1 VSALEA
7 FGILFAMQFA
17 SMRWFW
23 RGMIINGFFVPMFI
37 LVFWKLL
44 MGGVGASGSDVN
56 STAVQFLAGNM
67 VVSLLFGLMTR
78 VASRFAFLQ
87 DTGALD
93 YYATLLVRRVTLIL
107 AVVGVFLIA
116 SLPGVLLALW
126 LGAAWLAVPIHPHP
140 LLALALALGA
150 VSLAVLGAAIGVYSR
165 SQEQSGNI
173 ASLATLGLTVLSPV
187 LAPVDRLPKLLQWT
201 SYLTPTTYAT
211 AAVRSAL
218 VSQLDTR
225 FWINLAALVLFCLLA
240 LFFVARRL
248 DWRA

>member
-1 VSALEA
+1 MNVIEM
-7 FGILFAMQFA
+7 FGILCAMQFA

-23 RGMIINGFFVPMFI
+23 RGMVINGFCIPMFLLI
-37 LVFWKLL
+37 FWKLL
-44 MGGVGASGSDVN
+44 LTGSAESVGASAA
-56 STAVQFLAGNM
+56 AVQFLAGNM
-67 VVSLLFGLMTR
+67 VVSLLFGLMGR

-93 YYATLLVRRVTLIL
+93 YYATLLVRRVMLIL
-107 AVVGVFLIA
+107 AVIGVFMVA

-126 LGAAWLAVPIHPHP
+126 VGAAWLAVPIHPHP

-150 VSLAVLGAAIGVYSR
+150 CSLAVLGAAVGVYCR
-165 SQEQSGNI
+165 SQEQ
-173 ASLATLGLTVLSPV
+173 ASNVTSLVTLGLMVLSPV
-187 LAPVDRLPKLLQWT
+187 LAPVERLPKLLQWT

-211 AAVRSAL
+211 AAVRGAL

-225 FWINLAALVLFCLLA
+225 FWLNLAALALFCLLA
-240 LFFVARRL
+240 LFLVARRL